1 MFSHPLDPP
10 SLKAARALEASYIA
24 KWVVQR
30 RARGP
35 RAAAAEQAA
44 VAAQRAQREQQGL
57 HLERPGAADVAAA
70 EAA

>member
-24 KWVVQR
+24 KWVAQR

-35 RAAAAEQAA
+35 RAAAAEQ
-44 VAAQRAQREQQGL
+44 VPAQRAQHEQQGL
-57 HLERPGAADVAAA
+57 HLEGPGTAAMATASA
-70 EAA
+70 